1 MSKENLLN
9 DNELVQRFI
18 AGDQNS
24 LEILIQRH
32 KGRVFSYILLIVKKQ
47 ELAEDIFQET
57 FIKVIRSL
65 KKGKYTENGKFVSW
79 VLRISHNLII
89 DHFRKEK
96 LKGTVSNDSL
106 DIDIFNSRKFSEDTI
121 EDQMINTQI
130 LSEVKDL
137 IQELPEDQQQVIIMR
152 HYLDLSFKEIAEQ
165 TDVSINTALGRMRYA
180 LINLRKLVEKKNLI
194 LTKVLTIVNTIKI
207 RRWRF

>member
-1 MSKENLLN
+1 MTKSLN

-18 AGDQNS
+18 EGDQKS
-24 LEILIQRH
+24 LEVLIHRH
-32 KGRVFSYILLIVKKQ
+32 KSRIFSYIMLIVKNQ

-65 KKGKYTENGKFVSW
+65 KRGKYVENGKFVSW

-96 LKGTVSNDSL
+96 LQATISNDSL
-106 DIDIFNSRKFSEDTI
+106 EVDLFNSSKFSDRTI
-121 EDQMINTQI
+121 EEEMVNSQI
-130 LSEVKDL
+130 LNQVKDL
-137 IQELPEDQQQVIIMR
+137 IKELPEDQQQVIYMR
-152 HYLDLSFKEIAEQ
+152 HYMDMSFKEIAEQ

-180 LINLRKLVEKKNLI
+180 LINLRKIIKEKNI
-194 LTKVLTIVNTIKI
+194 ELTRI
-207 RRWRF
+207 

>member
-1 MSKENLLN
+1 MFKENLTN

-18 AGDQNS
+18 SGDQNS

-32 KGRVFSYILLIVKKQ
+32 KSRVYSYILLIVKNQ

-65 KKGKYTENGKFVSW
+65 KRGKYTENGKFVSW

-96 LKGTVSNDSL
+96 LKGMVSNDNAGV
-106 DIDIFNSRKFSEDTI
+106 DIFNSQKFSEETI
-121 EDQMINTQI
+121 EDQMVNTQI

-137 IQELPEDQQQVIIMR
+137 IQELPDDQQQVIYMR
-152 HYLDLSFKEIAEQ
+152 HYMGLSFKEIADQ

-180 LINLRKLVEKKNLI
+180 LINLRKLIEKKKLI
-194 LTKVLTIVNTIKI
+194 LTKI
-207 RRWRF
+207 

>member
-1 MSKENLLN
+1 MSKQSILN

-32 KGRVFSYILLIVKKQ
+32 KGRVFSYILLVVKKH

-65 KKGKYTENGKFVSW
+65 KKGKYTENGKFISW

-96 LKGTVSNDSL
+96 LKGIVSNDSL
-106 DIDIFNSRKFSEDTI
+106 DIDIFNSQKFSEDTI
-121 EDQMINTQI
+121 EDQMVNVQI
-130 LSEVKDL
+130 LSEVKEL
-137 IQELPEDQQQVIIMR
+137 IKELPEDQQQVIVMR

-194 LTKVLTIVNTIKI
+194 LTK
-207 RRWRF
+207 F